1 MIDKDASLRDV
12 ALEVST
18 ALHSAGLRVVLVG
31 GSAAT
36 FYAPHAYQSQD
47 LDFIARFAADDE
59 REHKLVEV
67 LAALGYELE
76 GRTFVHKH
84 GNPFTI
90 EFPMGPASIGDE
102 VVQHFDTVHQ
112 DNRILVIVT
121 PTDCIRDRLAHFF
134 YWNDRT
140 ALTAAIGVAQAHKS
154 SIQFEHIRTWAAKLA
169 AESRIEYP
177 DIPMKARQF
186 FEALRSTE

>member
-1 MIDKDASLRDV
+1 MIKRDASLRDV

-18 ALHSAGLRVVLVG
+18 ALHNAGLRVVLVG

-47 LDFIARFAADDE
+47 LDFIARFAVDDE
-59 REHKLVEV
+59 RKHKVVKV
-67 LAALGYELE
+67 LATLGYELE
-76 GRTFVHKH
+76 GNTFVHKQ

-102 VVQHFDTVHQ
+102 VLQHFDTVREG
-112 DNRILVIVT
+112 NRMLVIVT

-140 ALTAAIGVAQAHKS
+140 AFSAAIGIAQAQKL
-154 SIQFEHIRTWAAKLA
+154 SIQLEHIRAWAAKLA
-169 AESRIEYP
+169 AESMVEYP
-177 DIPMKARQF
+177 DIPIKARQF
-186 FEALRSTE
+186 FEALRSTD